1 MRLTTRLKEL
11 IRSPEILVMPG
22 AYDPISARLIERA
35 GFNSIQCTG
44 SGISA
49 AYLGRPD
56 YSMLSMNDMLCATQ
70 HIVENVGIPV
80 MADGDTGFG
89 NAVNAYYT
97 VQAFERAGAAGI
109 NIEDQVSPKRCGHL
123 EGKQIIGFDEA
134 VTKIRAACDARNDRD
149 FVINAR
155 TDALAV
161 AGMDEVLRRGNAF
174 LEVGATMVM
183 VEGVSS
189 KEEIEAAVKGING
202 PVGINIV
209 EGGKTKFDLTFSDLQ
224 ALGVARVSLP
234 GTLVRAALFAMQEAL
249 SRIKRDGS
257 VRGLSDM
264 ILPFA
269 LGIPAI
275 MGMKEVSE
283 LERRYSGGE
292 G

>member
-1 MRLTTRLKEL
+1 MRVTTRLRQL
-11 IRSPEILVMPG
+11 IEGPEIAVMPG
-22 AYDPISARLIERA
+22 AFDPISAKLIERA
-35 GFNSIQCTG
+35 GFQCIQCTG

-56 YSMLSMNDMLCATQ
+56 YSFLSLNDMLEATR
-70 HIVENVGIPV
+70 HIVESVSLPV

-109 NIEDQVSPKRCGHL
+109 NLEDQVSPKRCGHL
-123 EGKQIIGFDEA
+123 DGKQILPFDEA
-134 VTKIRAACDARNDRD
+134 IMKIRAACDARSDPD

-161 AGMDEVLRRGNAF
+161 VGMNEVIRRGNAF
-174 LEVGATMVM
+174 LDVGATLVM

-189 KEEIEAAVKGING
+189 KEQITEAVNGIQG

-209 EGGKTKFDLTFSDLQ
+209 EGGKTRFDLSFAELQ

-234 GTLVRAALFAMQEAL
+234 GSLLRAALKAMQDAL
-249 SRIKRDGS
+249 ERIKVDGS
-257 VRGLSDM
+257 VRGLDGM

-269 LGIPAI
+269 KGIPAI
-275 MGMKEVSE
+275 MGMQEVTE
-283 LERRYSGGE
+283 LEKRYATPL
-292 G
+292 